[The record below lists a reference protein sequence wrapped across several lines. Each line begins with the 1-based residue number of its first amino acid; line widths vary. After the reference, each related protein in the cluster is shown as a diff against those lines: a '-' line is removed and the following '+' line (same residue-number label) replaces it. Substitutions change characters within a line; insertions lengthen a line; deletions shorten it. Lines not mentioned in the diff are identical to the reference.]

1 MKPNRSRRRLIITLP
16 FLLTCVVLLVVHFGP
31 ASSRTI
37 PAQESSPRAPFSLEL
52 PDLGALRITL
62 PVASIPSAN
71 LRSLRLYISNPY
83 AERIDYGKIYT
94 AINGEAANTIQSIRS
109 ARDGKII
116 TCDLESKPR
125 FRLQPGKNVVE
136 ISAVDQD
143 KRSFYA
149 SYVLI
154 ASGNALADAATGV
167 TIETSPV
174 ETGPDR
180 QPPTIYMTT
189 PKEILTLLKET
200 ETLNVAGLVVDN
212 SGTVDFLKV
221 NGEPATLANASGGR
235 GLVHT
240 DALESITDAMA
251 FARTI
256 TIGPTTPA
264 VVVEARDK
272 AGNLTRVVVPVRR
285 REAAVSQQFK
295 GRKYAVVIGIS
306 QYRYAIDGLN
316 NLEYADADAR
326 AIRDFLKQPQGG
338 NFAPADILYLENAE
352 ATILDVRSALER
364 FLPRAGPEDLIF
376 LFIAGHGAPDPYAPR
391 NLYFL
396 MNDTKVA
403 DMPNTALPMSELQE
417 LLDNRV
423 RAQRVVVF
431 VDTCHSAGISGTTLV
446 TGRQL
451 VQTENNIFNLYAANL
466 FRETGRAVLTSSD
479 VNEISRESAKWGG
492 GHGIFTWALLEG
504 LRGEADA
511 NKDRLITAGELF
523 DFVSNSVRIATAFRQ
538 NPRALPG
545 LNKDFPLAVA
555 K

>member
-1 MKPNRSRRRLIITLP
+1 M
-16 FLLTCVVLLVVHFGP
+16 LLMAFVVLAIAPLGKVDSR
-31 ASSRTI
+31 SS
-37 PAQESSPRAPFSLEL
+37 AQEVSPRAPFSLEL
-52 PDLGALRITL
+52 PDLGGLKITL
-62 PVASIPSAN
+62 PVASIPRAN
-71 LRSLRLYISNPY
+71 LRSLRLYINNPY
-83 AERIDYGKIYT
+83 AETIDYGKIYT

-125 FRLQPGKNVVE
+125 FRLQPGKNVIE
-136 ISAVDQD
+136 ISAIDQD

-154 ASGNALADAATGV
+154 ASGNSLGEAV
-167 TIETSPV
+167 TNVTTETSAV

-180 QPPTIYMTT
+180 QPPAIYMLN
-189 PKEILTLLKET
+189 PKDILRLTKET
-200 ETLNVAGLVVDN
+200 ETLNVEGVVVDN
-212 SGTVDFLKV
+212 SGSVDFVNV
-221 NGEPATLANASGGR
+221 NGAPATLAKASGGR
-235 GLVHT
+235 GLAHV
-240 DALESITDAMA
+240 DALESGIPGTG

-256 TIGPTTPA
+256 DIAATSAAIII
-264 VVVEARDK
+264 EAKDK

-285 REAAVSQQFK
+285 REAAVSPQFK
-295 GRKYAVVIGIS
+295 GRKYALVIGIS
-306 QYRYAIDGLN
+306 KYRYAVDGLN

-326 AIRDFLKQPQGG
+326 AIREFLQQPQGG
-338 NFAPADILYLENAE
+338 NFAPADMLFLENAD

-364 FLPRAGPEDLIF
+364 FLPRAGPEDLVF

-479 VNEISRESAKWGG
+479 VNEISRESPKWGG

-523 DFVSNSVRIATAFRQ
+523 DFVSNHVRIATAFRQ
-538 NPRALPG
+538 NPRAMAG
-545 LNKDFPLAVA
+545 LNKDFPLAVT